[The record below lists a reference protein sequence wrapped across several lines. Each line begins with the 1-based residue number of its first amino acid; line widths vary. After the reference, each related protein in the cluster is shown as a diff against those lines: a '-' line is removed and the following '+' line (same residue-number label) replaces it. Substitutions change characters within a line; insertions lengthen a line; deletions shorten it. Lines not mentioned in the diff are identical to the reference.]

1 MAPTK
6 KTASTAKKPTEKKTT
21 EKKPAPKVTT
31 IYKVRKG
38 DTLPAIAKRFGT
50 TADKIAKE
58 NGIDAGLIHRGQRL
72 AITK

>member
-6 KTASTAKKPTEKKTT
+6 KTTSTAKKPTEKKTT
-21 EKKPAPKVTT
+21 EKKSAPKVTT

-38 DTLPAIAKRFGT
+38 DTLPAIAKMYGT

-58 NGIDAGLIHRGQRL
+58 NGIEAGLIHRGQRL